1 MFYLLLLKDDQYV
14 VKSEHKDLAQIKYQR
29 KVYWKGFKYRIIES
43 DENSIQEQVNKL
55 NKPVQSKE
63 MKLSK
68 LSYRDI
74 AELIIED
81 NKYKYSAIFNTKK
94 EAIQNIN
101 NFTSLVTR
109 NEQYKGLFKTSLSH
123 CVIDDELLFISVFSF
138 KGD

>member
-14 VKSEHKDLAQIKYQR
+14 VKSKHKDLAETKYQR
-29 KVYWKGFKYRIIES
+29 KTYWKGFKYRIIES
-43 DENSIQEQVNKL
+43 DEKSIQEKVNKL
-55 NKPVQSKE
+55 NTPVQPKGS
-63 MKLSK
+63 KLSK

-81 NKYKYSAIFNTKK
+81 NDYKHSAIFNTKK

-109 NEQYKGLFKTSLSH
+109 NEQYKGLFKTSLSY
-123 CVIDDELLFISVFSF
+123 CVIDDVLLFISIFSF